1 MIDPLGLSM
10 KRTRLGL
17 GLEDLEPMKK
27 FAKTTNNSDDPII
40 SDDKIQEY
48 QNIMRDKFRESKV
61 NGQLKAI
68 VSICYDLDEKEQIDD
83 NDILPTQFLPKHV
96 LQEDNENSEEIP
108 MSVIFFFS
116 LFLIFFSKFLFV

>member
-1 MIDPLGLSM
+1 M